1 VAGFGIETRI
11 AAVNALTQVTLELLT
26 SQAPRQH
33 SSSQQTAAEGAAG
46 SGAAAAVRP
55 CVSLSVLQQ
64 RVLPALLLALRDYSR
79 DNRGDVGSW
88 VREAAMNGTTQLLL
102 LLSRMLSPQQQEQGG
117 SAAHGADTV
126 GSDWSHTGLLELHSS
141 LAVQLVG
148 SLLQQSLERIARLRE
163 TSLINLQ
170 LILQEP
176 PAAAAVPGADVIAA
190 ALPKNAA
197 ELAGVASLAC
207 VSRMGALLQL
217 LSYRAAI
224 LEGLV
229 TSIGGVDAALAKE
242 ASAALLSQVGSGSS
256 SSSCYGS
263 GQAASQAGKVG
274 AAGAGSHHQELHCG
288 TAALFLHLWQQE
300 SG

>member
-1 VAGFGIETRI
+1 MAGFGIETRI

-26 SQAPRQH
+26 SQTAQHH

-46 SGAAAAVRP
+46 GGAAAAVQP

-64 RVLPALLLALRDYSR
+64 RVLPALLSALRDYSR

-102 LLSRMLSPQQQEQGG
+102 LLSTMLSQQQQEQQG
-117 SAAHGADTV
+117 SSVSHGADAV
-126 GSDWSHTGLLELHSS
+126 GSDWSHTALLELHSS

-170 LILQEP
+170 LILQQP
-176 PAAAAVPGADVIAA
+176 AAAAAVPGADVIAA
-190 ALPKNAA
+190 ALPKDAA

-217 LSYRAAI
+217 QSYRAAI

-242 ASAALLSQVGSGSS
+242 ASAALLSQVGSSS
-256 SSSCYGS
+256 SSSHGS
-263 GQAASQAGKVG
+263 GQAASQAGKAG
-274 AAGAGSHHQELHCG
+274 AAGAGSHHQELHCS
-288 TAALFLHLWQQE
+288 TAALLLQLWQQE